1 MTLLQLTY
9 FLSVSRNKN
18 FTRAAAEMHVT
29 QPTITNAVRDLEG
42 EFGVKL
48 IERTNKSFLITKEGK
63 ELFDMALHLL
73 SHAEEI
79 KLIMRD
85 RAAEGNRLLFGCPLM
100 TGAAEF
106 ANFFKLLHQEY
117 PNIEVET
124 THALTKDLLAQL
136 DDGKLQMVLVPY
148 QPDQTKYR
156 YMIWKHSKFLFC
168 VPRNHRLACKKIISF
183 ADICYEP
190 IISYFGDGYLT
201 QFNLTQQYLANGAT
215 PQIVY
220 RCSQIGVMKELIR
233 RGEGCGFLI
242 EGALDGV
249 NGIVGIP
256 LLEKLPVTF
265 YLVWRKESERYSV
278 IQKTLKVLRKHLK
291 AE

>member
-1 MTLLQLTY
+1 M
-9 FLSVSRNKN
+9 
-18 FTRAAAEMHVT
+18 
-29 QPTITNAVRDLEG
+29 
-42 EFGVKL
+42 
-48 IERTNKSFLITKEGK
+48 
-63 ELFDMALHLL
+63 
-73 SHAEEI
+73 
-79 KLIMRD
+79 
-85 RAAEGNRLLFGCPLM
+85 
-100 TGAAEF
+100 
-106 ANFFKLLHQEY
+106 
-117 PNIEVET
+117 
-124 THALTKDLLAQL
+124 
-136 DDGKLQMVLVPY
+136 
-148 QPDQTKYR
+148 
-156 YMIWKHSKFLFC
+156 
-168 VPRNHRLACKKIISF
+168 
-183 ADICYEP
+183 
-190 IISYFGDGYLT
+190 
-201 QFNLTQQYLANGAT
+201 ANGAT